1 MPTVLIVEDET
12 LVRLSIAA
20 YLSGCGYHVIEA
32 NNADEAVSVL
42 KTEISIDV
50 VFTDVQMPG
59 SLDGFG
65 LAQWVRRE
73 RPGVRIIVTSGTMR
87 AEDAKDLCED
97 GPFVQK
103 PYAFEELERRIRY
116 MLATP

>member
-1 MPTVLIVEDET
+1 MPTVLIVEDEA
-12 LVRLSIAA
+12 LVRLSIAD
-20 YLSGCGYHVIEA
+20 YLRGCGYRVIEA
-32 NNADEAVSVL
+32 NNADAAVSIL
-42 KTEISIDV
+42 KTETSVDV

-65 LAQWVRRE
+65 LARWVRRE
-73 RPGVRIIVTSGTMR
+73 RPGVRTIVTSGVMR

-97 GPFVQK
+97 GPLIQK